1 MYALDLIHITSSWTF
16 HLDRINHNHQFSLLV
31 TVRGLGFC
39 VHVTI
44 LENEDQMKNKKIG
57 PQSQFV
63 YNYLV
68 LLGLS

>member
-1 MYALDLIHITSSWTF
+1 MFSFEPICHGSLRRD
-16 HLDRINHNHQFSLLV
+16 QFNLLV

-39 VHVTI
+39 VL